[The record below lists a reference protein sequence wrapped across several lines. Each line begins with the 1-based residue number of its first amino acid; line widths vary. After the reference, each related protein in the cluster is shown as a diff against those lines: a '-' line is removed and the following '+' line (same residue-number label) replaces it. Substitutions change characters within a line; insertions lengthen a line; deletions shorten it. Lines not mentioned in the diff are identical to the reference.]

1 MEMNSRGEDKRPMS
15 NPVRSSLA
23 AGVESHFSGIGG
35 KIGGLH
41 VLQNLTEHG
50 PVRVDVYEEES
61 FLGGGM

>member
-1 MEMNSRGEDKRPMS
+1 MS